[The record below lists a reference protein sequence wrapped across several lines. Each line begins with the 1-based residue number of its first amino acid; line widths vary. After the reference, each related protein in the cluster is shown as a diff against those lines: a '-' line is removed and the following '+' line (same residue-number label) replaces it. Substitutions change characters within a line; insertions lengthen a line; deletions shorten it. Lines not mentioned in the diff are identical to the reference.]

1 MRTPRQVLDDHLR
14 RAKAGDIVRD
24 GPTRAQTWYDGVE
37 SD

>member
-1 MRTPRQVLDDHLR
+1 MRTPREVLDDHLR

-24 GPTRAQTWYDGVE
+24 GPTRAQTWYYRVG